1 VRFDRKIALEEHLLL
16 PPLPAPGGAGAPIF
30 DAHYMAD
37 IRQRLGDMSQRL
49 EDMDRYGI
57 QVMVLSLTQP
67 GVQGVCDRAEAI
79 ATAQRLND
87 QLADL
92 VAQRPERFAA
102 FAALPLQDP
111 SAAADELERAI
122 TRLGFKGALI
132 NGFSNI
138 DNERTVQYLD
148 EPPVWEFWERA
159 AGLGAPVYLHPRDP
173 LITQRR
179 IYEGYPALVGS
190 PFGFGIETA
199 THSLRLMLSGL
210 FDRFPGLR
218 IIVGHLGE
226 GLPFL
231 LPRVDHRLRHA
242 HPDSHGKHQRPLM
255 DYLRDNFYLTT
266 SGIWRTQAL
275 LNTLLEVGADR
286 ILFSM
291 DYPYENMQEQS
302 DWFETLPIG
311 EGDKEKI
318 ARDNAR
324 ALMTLD

>member
-1 VRFDRKIALEEHLLL
+1 VKFDRKIALEEHVVL
-16 PPLPAPGGAGAPIF
+16 PPLTTPGGVGAPIF
-30 DAHYMAD
+30 SAEYVAD
-37 IRQRLGDMSQRL
+37 IRQRLSDMNQRL

-57 QVMVLSLTQP
+57 QVMVLSHTQP
-67 GVQGVCDRAEAI
+67 GVQGVCNRAEAI
-79 ATAQRLND
+79 STAQHLND

-92 VAQRPERFAA
+92 VAQRPDRFAA
-102 FAALPLQDP
+102 FAALPLQD
-111 SAAADELERAI
+111 AAAAGDELERAI
-122 TRLGFKGALI
+122 TQLGFKGALI

-138 DNERTVQYLD
+138 DNEDTVQYLD

-159 AGLGAPVYLHPRDP
+159 ADLGAPVYLHPRDP
-173 LITQRR
+173 LVTQRR

-199 THSLRLMLSGL
+199 THCLRLMLSGL

-242 HPDSHGKHQRPLM
+242 HPDSHGKHQRALM
-255 DYLRDNFYLTT
+255 DYLRENIYLTT
-266 SGIWRTQAL
+266 SGTWRTPAL

-286 ILFSM
+286 ILFSI

-302 DWFETLPIG
+302 DWFESLPIG
-311 EGDKEKI
+311 DGDKDKI
-318 ARDNAR
+318 GRDNAH
-324 ALMTLD
+324 ALLKLD